1 MMKNRF
7 MIYSTVRNQEA
18 SFEYIC
24 ITSPKKHINMGHA
37 NKKRTHHISPFAYQ
51 TTLTY
56 KK

>member
-1 MMKNRF
+1 

-37 NKKRTHHISPFAYQ
+37 NKKRTHHISPFANQ
-51 TTLTY
+51 TILTY